1 MARPGN
7 ALGVSVLNTPVGG
20 DAALA
25 TGIVTI
31 TGLPTIKY
39 KDIDI
44 FDVINFSAGVLQR
57 EDIDF
62 TGFAPVVGQAYKIV
76 IRPNLRRLGVAEIP
90 KGQSETVIVI
100 AATTTLADLLVLFET
115 AINNNSQVVTATIA
129 VNVLQINQ
137 VDFTIDGFSVP
148 EFPAGITGVTT
159 GVAFVEP
166 NGSPS
171 QVESFVDSSVTVAAG
186 GQFRRYTL
194 AIHKRKE
201 FAADGDVTS
210 QKVLAIVFADE
221 LDGGFAAFNTALIA
235 ILDGSGAL
243 ADYVAVV

>member
-31 TGLPTIKY
+31 TGLSTIKY
-39 KDIDI
+39 KDIEV
-44 FDVINFSAGVLQR
+44 FDVINFSAGVLQQ
-57 EDIDF
+57 EDMN
-62 TGFAPVVGQAYKIV
+62 FAGLVPIIGQAFKIV
-76 IRPNLRRLGVAEIP
+76 IRPNLQRLGVAEIP
-90 KGQSETVIVI
+90 TGQSETTII
-100 AATTTLADLLVLFET
+100 IATTTTLTDLIDLFVT
-115 AINNNSQVVTATIA
+115 AINNNSQKVTATRNA
-129 VNVLQINQ
+129 NVLELNQ
-137 VDFTIDGFSVP
+137 DDFTIDGFSVP

-159 GVAFVEP
+159 NTAFVAP

-186 GQFRRYTL
+186 GQFRQYTL

-201 FAADGDVTS
+201 FASDGDVTA

-221 LDGGFAAFNTALIA
+221 LDAGFAAFNTALVA

>member
-39 KDIDI
+39 KDIDV
-44 FDVINFSAGVLQR
+44 FDVVNFSAGVLQQ
-57 EDIDF
+57 EDADF
-62 TGFAPVVGQAYKIV
+62 AGLVPTVGSAFKIV
-76 IRPNLRRLGVAEIP
+76 IRPNLRRIGVAEIP
-90 KGQSETVIVI
+90 EGQSETSIVI
-100 AATTTLADLLVLFET
+100 ATTTTLIDLIDLFVT
-115 AINNNSQVVTATIA
+115 AINDNSQVVTATRN
-129 VNVLQINQ
+129 VNVLELNQINF
-137 VDFTIDGFSVP
+137 DIDGFSVP

-159 GVAFVEP
+159 NTAFVEP

-201 FAADGDVTS
+201 FASDGDVTS

-221 LDGGFAAFNTALIA
+221 LDGGFAAFNTALTD

-243 ADYVAVV
+243 ADYVALV

>member
-7 ALGVSVLNTPVGG
+7 AIGVSVLNTPVGG

-25 TGIVTI
+25 TGVVTI
-31 TGLPTIKY
+31 TGLSTIKY
-39 KDIDI
+39 KDIDS
-44 FDVINFSAGVLQR
+44 FDVINFAAGTLQR

-62 TGFAPVVGQAYKIV
+62 TGFTPIVGEAFKIV
-76 IRPNLRRLGVAEIP
+76 VRPNLRRLGVAEIP
-90 KGQSETVIVI
+90 KGQSETFIVI
-100 AATTTLADLLVLFET
+100 AATTVLADLLALFET
-115 AINNNSQVVTATIA
+115 AIDNNSQVVTAAIVGNELRLSQ
-129 VNVLQINQ
+129 VN
-137 VDFTIDGFSVP
+137 FEIDGFSVP
-148 EFPAGITGVTT
+148 EFPAGITDVTT
-159 GVAFVEP
+159 GVTFVEP

-194 AIHKRKE
+194 VIHKRKE

-221 LDGGFAAFNTALIA
+221 LDGGFAAFDTALTDIV
-235 ILDGSGAL
+235 DGSGTL
-243 ADYVAVV
+243 PDYVALT